1 MLGAAAIME
10 ADVAVPLPWLEVA
23 SGGGRWRAA
32 ATAANVE
39 SAALLLLATA
49 AVAGT
54 GCTLGTWAGA
64 AAVVDIWQTRVG
76 VWEVAAPRR
85 KRGRAALRT
94 SQRSAGEAPSSKR
107 YRASQSG
114 AWGCT
119 CGGAATAAVRICQR
133 VTQKQKAQRGGVVER
148 EGAAKLKLQLF
159 CWSTWHCE

>member
-39 SAALLLLATA
+39 SGALLLLATA

-64 AAVVDIWQTRVG
+64 AAVVDIWQTQDG
-76 VWEVAAPRR
+76 VWGGGSAKKKAW
-85 KRGRAALRT
+85 A
-94 SQRSAGEAPSSKR
+94 RSFAHVS
-107 YRASQSG
+107 
-114 AWGCT
+114 
-119 CGGAATAAVRICQR
+119 
-133 VTQKQKAQRGGVVER
+133 AQRR
-148 EGAAKLKLQLF
+148 RN
-159 CWSTWHCE
+159 T